1 MVGPVGPDRQNEART
16 CILYTYGCPDDR
28 CKSDR
33 CSASV
38 IRMYSWFTHCALSEV
53 SLSCGQ
59 GSRRT
64 QYDRKLKAVKENAD
78 NLTDVVTED
87 SDNESIHDIENDIDK
102 EIADKEPDPENVN
115 ENQFPD
121 ELNEDVTDQETL
133 LLEPVTVTNEN
144 IITDT
149 VQTTTDNK
157 EEEEETEEN
166 FDFEQSENLYF

>member
-1 MVGPVGPDRQNEART
+1 MVGPVGPVFCTLTAVPMTDAKGAVVVHRLLDVLA
-16 CILYTYGCPDDR
+16 
-28 CKSDR
+28 
-33 CSASV
+33 
-38 IRMYSWFTHCALSEV
+38 
-53 SLSCGQ
+53 SCGQ

-149 VQTTTDNK
+149 VQQLLIIKRRRRKQKKTLILN
-157 EEEEETEEN
+157 
-166 FDFEQSENLYF
+166 NLKFIFLIKMIYFI